1 MKNMILFTLML
12 SIFYG
17 NSQETNV
24 ESAQGTITSM
34 DDFFSKKLVGSGQS
48 EVSGNPFLYDEWN
61 NVGTINSKGKTYNY
75 NNLNYNIYKDEVALS
90 KGKDSVFVIDKDLVD
105 SFTIN
110 NKNFQKY
117 NNSFYEVLVLGKK
130 VSLLK
135 KYEIKVIE
143 GMFNPTDGKKEIDR
157 LSIVDD
163 YYVNETGNIL
173 KFKPS
178 KKALTKLFSDKE
190 NEVNNYI
197 KMNKLSYKKEGDIIK
212 IFKFYNEIE

>member
-1 MKNMILFTLML
+1 ML